1 MSEGLHLV
9 LIFSGSVFLCEFNM
23 SFSLTTRHS
32 DIYQDS
38 NQVLFK
44 MCPGLKDVPCDR
56 TVHMGQSDDPR
67 CPLHLTLPPPMYQPE
82 QEPPS
87 QEQLTPA
94 SRDMYLSAA
103 ELQPTESLPLEFSDV
118 SRSSDQRVTKNVIF
132 HTYFVDTLLLVF
144 KVLSQQPLYLVCL
157 GKQFLGQCVV
167 FFLIQYLFTQNN
179 SREPKYLTKS
189 QDKIFMLRQK
199 SSCFSHWEKEIKQNK
214 EGPICADIKK
224 GKLLHC

>member
-1 MSEGLHLV
+1 MCL
-9 LIFSGSVFLCEFNM
+9 
-23 SFSLTTRHS
+23 SLTLRRS

-82 QEPPS
+82 QEPPP
-87 QEQLTPA
+87 QEQITTA

-118 SRSSDQRVTKNVIF
+118 RRHGV
-132 HTYFVDTLLLVF
+132 HLLLSSGVF
-144 KVLSQQPLYLVCL
+144 ALRQTYHAQDRVRSQPL
-157 GKQFLGQCVV
+157 Q
-167 FFLIQYLFTQNN
+167 
-179 SREPKYLTKS
+179 
-189 QDKIFMLRQK
+189 
-199 SSCFSHWEKEIKQNK
+199 
-214 EGPICADIKK
+214 
-224 GKLLHC
+224 LLWCS

>member
-1 MSEGLHLV
+1 MLFKRIYFAVFSVSQCHRGQPFDFMLLRWEHLASC
-9 LIFSGSVFLCEFNM
+9 LIPVVISCVCGHHTS
-23 SFSLTTRHS
+23 SSLTTRHS

-82 QEPPS
+82 QEPPP
-87 QEQLTPA
+87 QEQLTTA

-118 SRSSDQRVTKNVIF
+118 RRHYVPRSFPSN
-132 HTYFVDTLLLVF
+132 L
-144 KVLSQQPLYLVCL
+144 
-157 GKQFLGQCVV
+157 
-167 FFLIQYLFTQNN
+167 
-179 SREPKYLTKS
+179 
-189 QDKIFMLRQK
+189 
-199 SSCFSHWEKEIKQNK
+199 
-214 EGPICADIKK
+214 
-224 GKLLHC
+224 